1 MKEKLIIDEKICL
14 KHKMTLPEVL
24 FALAVRSLD
33 PVEGIPNMLKREILV
48 EDKQNDW
55 YKLTQRWNDEIE
67 EILCDSSQSI
77 SETRLTELAVKIQ
90 EIFPSGFHQRNGRG
104 PKYYFKSG
112 RKDIAQALKRFIIY
126 YGDHSD
132 EDILK
137 ATKKY
142 VADCRGDYSSI
153 KCANYFVFKDERKDG
168 GNITSKLNET
178 LENMGEESEVVNNNE
193 PDWQRYARN

>member
-14 KHKMTLPEVL
+14 KHKITLQEVL
-24 FALAVRSLD
+24 LVLSIRAGNFKDCIENL
-33 PVEGIPNMLKREILV
+33 LKREILV
-48 EDKQNDW
+48 EADGL
-55 YKLTQRWNDEIE
+55 YKVTQRWNDEIE

-112 RKDIAQALKRFIIY
+112 RKDIAQALKRFITY

-132 EDILK
+132 EEILN
-137 ATKKY
+137 AAKKY

-178 LENMGEESEVVNNNE
+178 LENMGGESEVVENNN
-193 PDWQRYARN
+193 DGWTSKMI

>member
-14 KHKMTLPEVL
+14 KHKMTLQEVL
-24 FALAVRSLD
+24 IALSIRIGNAG
-33 PVEGIPNMLKREILV
+33 ETAENMLKREILV
-48 EDKQNDW
+48 SPNGGE
-55 YKLTQRWNDEIE
+55 YLVTQRWNDELE

-90 EIFPSGFHQRNGRG
+90 KIFPSGFHQRNGRG

-112 RKDIAQALKRFIIY
+112 RTDIAQALKRFITY

-132 EDILK
+132 EEILN

-178 LENMGEESEVVNNNE
+178 LENMGGESEVVENNN
-193 PDWQRYARN
+193 DGWTSKMI